1 MVGARPLGAGWGH
14 GDATVSLAL
23 AAPEQE
29 ADGKPEPFFHQHEK
43 LPQVQCSEEV
53 EGEGGPGPW
62 VGGHTL
68 SSGVP
73 REPRLRSIPGLAV
86 SQGFTWG
93 GHSAAGGGGGAE
105 KGVTP
110 PRTPAL
116 LPPQLSYNMV
126 SACNRLCRTRLLCGL
141 RKEDEELVSGQESP
155 RSPAS
160 ALAGTEDIWGGPA
173 PQMEV
178 GGAVQCGVSPPGV
191 PSPLGGGGVS
201 SSLGA
206 SSLLGGFLSPGGVPF
221 PRGVLSLPSSPPV
234 PPAPLR
240 E

>member
-1 MVGARPLGAGWGH
+1 MLDPWEQDGGTATTPCPCPWQPLSRKQVANRSRSSINMKNFRKFNARRKWKVKGVLVPGWG
-14 GDATVSLAL
+14 GT
-23 AAPEQE
+23 P
-29 ADGKPEPFFHQHEK
+29 
-43 LPQVQCSEEV
+43 
-53 EGEGGPGPW
+53 
-62 VGGHTL
+62 

-86 SQGFTWG
+86 AQGFMWG
-93 GHSAAGGGGGAE
+93 GHSAAVGRGGE
-105 KGVTP
+105 KGATP

-141 RKEDEELVSGQESP
+141 RKEDEELVSGQEPP

-160 ALAGTEDIWGGPA
+160 AWAGAEDIWGGPA
-173 PQMEV
+173 AQMEV
-178 GGAVQCGVSPPGV
+178 A
-191 PSPLGGGGVS
+191 GGGLCNVVCPHLGCPLPWGGWVS
-201 SSLGA
+201 SFLGA

-221 PRGVLSLPSSPPV
+221 PGGVLSLPSSPPV

>member
-1 MVGARPLGAGWGH
+1 
-14 GDATVSLAL
+14 
-23 AAPEQE
+23 
-29 ADGKPEPFFHQHEK
+29 
-43 LPQVQCSEEV
+43 
-53 EGEGGPGPW
+53 
-62 VGGHTL
+62 
-68 SSGVP
+68 
-73 REPRLRSIPGLAV
+73 
-86 SQGFTWG
+86 
-93 GHSAAGGGGGAE
+93 
-105 KGVTP
+105 
-110 PRTPAL
+110 
-116 LPPQLSYNMV
+116 MV

>member
-1 MVGARPLGAGWGH
+1 MANRSRSSINMKNFRKFNARRKWKVKGVLVPGWG
-14 GDATVSLAL
+14 DT
-23 AAPEQE
+23 
-29 ADGKPEPFFHQHEK
+29 
-43 LPQVQCSEEV
+43 
-53 EGEGGPGPW
+53 
-62 VGGHTL
+62 
-68 SSGVP
+68 
-73 REPRLRSIPGLAV
+73 
-86 SQGFTWG
+86 
-93 GHSAAGGGGGAE
+93 HSAVGSPGSPGCAPSRGWLCLRGLRGGDIVLRGGGGGAE
-105 KGVTP
+105 KGATP